1 MAEITDRER
10 LERMLAPLYKAQ
22 QSPTFGDRELQ
33 QLFRDNR
40 GTRLALDILLRRTR

>member
-22 QSPTFGDRELQ
+22 ESPTFGDRELQ

-40 GTRLALDILLRRTR
+40 ACKWALDIFLRRKR